1 VLLDDFDFGPCHGR
15 HSFPIGFAMPN
26 VKIDPNDIMIQLR
39 GLQKA
44 FGAQT
49 VLADVNLNIR
59 RGETMVIIGQSGGGK
74 SVILK
79 HMIGLLQPD
88 GGEVVVDGVTIST
101 PKFFDTRT
109 IRKKM
114 GMLFQSGALFDSMDT
129 GENIAFALRE
139 HHPELSEKQ
148 VQEVVT
154 EKLKLINLVPEFRSK
169 MPSELSG
176 GMRKRVALA
185 RAIALS
191 PEILLYDEP
200 TTGLDPI
207 TSDVINDLILDM
219 QSKLGVTSVVVTHDM
234 VSAFKVADRI
244 AMLYKGR
251 IIEVGTVD
259 EIKNTTN
266 PFVKQFITGKRKIN
280 PEDTAN

>member
-1 VLLDDFDFGPCHGR
+1 
-15 HSFPIGFAMPN
+15 MPN
-26 VKIDPNDIMIQLR
+26 VNIRNDDIMIKLR
-39 GLQKA
+39 NLRKSFGKQEVLQ
-44 FGAQT
+44 
-49 VLADVNLNIR
+49 DVNLDIR
-59 RGETMVIIGQSGGGK
+59 RNETMVIIGASGGGK

-88 GGEVVVDGVTIST
+88 GGEVSVDGVTIST
-101 PKFFDTRT
+101 SKFFDTHT
-109 IRKKM
+109 IRRKM
-114 GMLFQSGALFDSMDT
+114 GMLFQMGALFDSMDT

-148 VQEVVT
+148 VQDTVT
-154 EKLKLINLVPEFRSK
+154 EKLKLINLVPEFRTK

-176 GMRKRVALA
+176 GMKKRVALA

-244 AMLYKGR
+244 AMLYRGR
-251 IIEVGTVD
+251 IIEIGTVN
-259 EIKNTTN
+259 EIKNTSN
-266 PFVKQFITGKRKIN
+266 PFVKQFITGQRN
-280 PEDTAN
+280 LPTLS